1 MENRIDVSSY
11 GVESEVLFHYDIEKY
26 KVYDIMHY
34 QTSSYDNEL
43 YVFAVY
49 DLLDFDIL
57 DIPSTMSTYDKDRLK
72 LISEQSFKTLSE
84 AKQALIQIM

>member
-11 GVESEVLFHYDIEKY
+11 GVESEVLFHYDIAND

-34 QTSSYDNEL
+34 ETSSYDNEL
-43 YVFAVY
+43 FVLAIY

-57 DIPSTMSTYDKDRLK
+57 DIPSTMSAYDKDRLK
-72 LISEQSFKTLSE
+72 LISEQSYKTLNE
-84 AKQALIQIM
+84 AKQAFISLL